1 MSNLRLFASCAR
13 GLETLLAK
21 ELAALGASAIK
32 ETVAGVSCEASLE
45 EMYRIGYC
53 ARLPSRWLLRLAEG
67 EISNPDDLYEL
78 ARTVAWHEHFA
89 LESHFAIHVSGKSP
103 AFRDTRFAM
112 LRVKDAV
119 SDNFRELTGER
130 PSIDSDDPD
139 ALIHVALKGSKAA
152 VALDLVGGALH
163 ERGYRQS
170 GHEAPIKENLAAA
183 LLVRAGW
190 PQMVEAN
197 PHIAVVDPFCGGATL
212 LVEALWMA
220 AGVPAQWLRQF
231 FAWNRWTQHD
241 AAAWERVRAERDAL
255 AQAGLRTLQARGF
268 GSDDSAQTITLA
280 KRTLQAAG
288 LSGFV
293 QLNVGD
299 SRRIEPPAD
308 FAHGLI
314 VANLPYGERMG
325 FERELM
331 PIHREF
337 GTRLKAVFPGWRF
350 ALLTG
355 SEALARA
362 TEVRAER
369 IQKIFNGSIEC
380 KLITGTLAASAPAP
394 ATDNAAPAVQSF
406 RSPGAEAVFNRINKN
421 RRNLKRW
428 LARENISCYRVYDA
442 DIPEY
447 AAAIDVYN
455 DRLHIQEYAPPAD
468 IPIAK
473 AEERL
478 KDLVFAA
485 RRAFEAPS
493 ERVYLKQRRAQTPDD
508 QYRRHDQTKEFFTVT
523 ENGAQYSV
531 NLTDY
536 LDTGL
541 FLDGRQ
547 IRAWLVASARGVRF
561 LNLFSYTASAT
572 VAAALGGARESV
584 SVDLSPTYTAW
595 AERNFRL
602 NGLDLNRHKLV
613 EADVV
618 RWLVGARDGFDL
630 IYVDPPTFSNSKRTT
645 TVFDVQRDHFELLQ
659 ACLTRLSGGGRI
671 LFVCNLRRFKLDPR
685 IEEIAE
691 VEDVT
696 HASIPQDFARDQR
709 IHRAYWVRRRA

>member
-1 MSNLRLFASCAR
+1 MSMLRLFASCAR

-32 ETVAGVSCEASLE
+32 ETVAGVSCEASLA

-67 EISNPDDLYEL
+67 EIATPDDLYEL
-78 ARTVAWHEHFA
+78 ARTVSWHEHFA
-89 LESHFAIHVSGKSP
+89 LEGRFAIHVSGKSP
-103 AFRDTRFAM
+103 AFNDTRFAM

-119 SDNFRELTGER
+119 ADNFRDRTGER
-130 PSIDSDDPD
+130 PSVDSDAPD

-170 GHEAPIKENLAAA
+170 GHEAPIKENLAAG

-190 PQMVEAN
+190 PQMLAEN
-197 PHIAVVDPFCGGATL
+197 PQIAVVDPFCGGATL
-212 LVEALWMA
+212 LIEALWMA
-220 AGVPAQWLRQF
+220 ADVPAQYLRAE
-231 FAWNRWTQHD
+231 FAWSRWSGHD
-241 AAAWERVRAERDAL
+241 ASVWDEVRRDIDAR
-255 AQAGLRTLQARGF
+255 AQDGLRALKARGF
-268 GSDDSAQTITLA
+268 GSDDSAKTIALA

-288 LSGFV
+288 LAGFV
-293 QLNVGD
+293 QLAVAD
-299 SRRIEPPAD
+299 SRTVQVPAG
-308 FAHGLI
+308 FSHGLV
-314 VANLPYGERMG
+314 VANLPYGERLG
-325 FERELM
+325 FERDLM
-331 PIHREF
+331 PVHREF
-337 GTRLKAVFPGWRF
+337 GAQLKRGFVGWRF

-369 IQKIFNGSIEC
+369 IQKIFNGTIEC
-380 KLITGTLAASAPAP
+380 KLITGTLSAPTVA
-394 ATDNAAPAVQSF
+394 ATTSAAPSF
-406 RSPGAEAVFNRINKN
+406 RSPGAEMVYNRILKN

-428 LARENISCYRVYDA
+428 LARENITCYRVYDA
-442 DIPEY
+442 DLPEY
-447 AAAIDVYN
+447 AAAIDIYN

-468 IPIAK
+468 IPAAK

-485 RRAFEAPS
+485 RRAFEAPA
-493 ERVYLKQRRAQTPDD
+493 ERIYLKQRRAQTPDD
-508 QYRRHDQTKEFFTVT
+508 QYRRHDQSKEFFNVT
-523 ENGAQYSV
+523 EGPGQFSV

-541 FLDGRQ
+541 FLDGRL
-547 IRAWLVASARGVRF
+547 IRSWIAARARGTRF

-572 VAAALGGARESV
+572 VAAALGGAREST

-595 AERNFRL
+595 AERNLRL
-602 NGLDLNRHKLV
+602 NNIDLRRHRLV

-618 RWLVGARDGFDL
+618 RWLVGARDPFDL

-645 TVFDVQRDHFELLQ
+645 TVFDVQRDHADLLYG
-659 ACLTRLSGGGRI
+659 CLQRLAPGGSI
-671 LFVCNLRRFKLDPR
+671 LFVCNLRRFKLDPA
-685 IEEIAE
+685 IEQIAQ

-696 HASIPQDFARDQR
+696 HASIPPDFARDQR
-709 IHRAYWVRRRA
+709 IHRAYWVRART